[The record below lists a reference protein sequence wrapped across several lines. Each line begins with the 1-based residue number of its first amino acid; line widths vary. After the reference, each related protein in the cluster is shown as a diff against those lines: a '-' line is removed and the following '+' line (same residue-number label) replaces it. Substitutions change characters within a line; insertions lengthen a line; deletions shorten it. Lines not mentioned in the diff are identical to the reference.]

1 VSLAGPFQTTGRLIL
16 ASASPRR
23 RILLQ
28 DLGLAFEIIE
38 PQVEEQPL
46 AGETPEEFV
55 IRAACDKVR
64 AVSCEH
70 VSSWVLG
77 ADTVVV
83 HDSRILGKPEDAPQA
98 LSVLLSLAGKKHLV
112 HTAFCLEKAKD
123 QVSVSRI
130 VTTEVWFSS
139 FSRDIAAAYVATG
152 EPLDKAGAYGIQ
164 GCGGFLVEKI
174 HGSYSNVVGLP
185 MAEVLRELL
194 RYKVAAA
201 RQG

>member
-1 VSLAGPFQTTGRLIL
+1 MSLEGPFQTTARLIL

-28 DLGLAFEIIE
+28 DIGLAFETIE
-38 PQVEEQPL
+38 AQIEEQPNV
-46 AGETPEEFV
+46 GETARDFV
-55 IRAACDKVR
+55 LRAACEKAR
-64 AVSCEH
+64 AVSHQH
-70 VSSWVLG
+70 VSSWVLA

-83 HDSRILGKPEDAPQA
+83 HGSRILGKPEDAQQA

-112 HTAFCLEKAKD
+112 HTAFCLENSND
-123 QVSVSRI
+123 QVSVGRI
-130 VTTEVWFSS
+130 VTTEVWFSP
-139 FSRDIAAAYVATG
+139 FSRDIAASYVATG

-174 HGSYSNVVGLP
+174 NGSYSNVVGLP

-194 RYKVAAA
+194 RYRVAAP